1 MLDLNYRRTLA
12 VLALLCVIGGTAAA
26 QTATQTLTFQIDAIN
41 QIAFTGNPSLV
52 INTAAAG
59 ADPSSVTTVVT
70 WSVTTNQSN
79 AKITASLNAALPAN
93 VTLTVDLA
101 APSGATSAGAQSLG
115 TTSVDLVSAITRVAE
130 SALGVT
136 YTLSATAAA
145 GVVASTTRTVTYTI
159 TGGT

>member
-1 MLDLNYRRTLA
+1 MLDLNYRRFPAILA
-12 VLALLCVIGGTAAA
+12 MLCAIGRHAAA
-26 QTATQTLTFQIDAIN
+26 QSATQTLTFQVDAIN

-59 ADPSSVTTVVT
+59 SNPSSVTAAVT
-70 WSVTTNQSN
+70 WAVTTNQAN

-101 APSGATSAGAQSLG
+101 PATGASSAGAQSLG
-115 TTSVDLVSAITRVAE
+115 TTSVDLVTAVTRVAE

>member
-1 MLDLNYRRTLA
+1 MLDLKRCRPLA
-12 VLALLCVIGGTAAA
+12 ILVMITATRGSAAA
-26 QTATQTLTFQIDAIN
+26 QAATQTVTFQVDAIN

-52 INTAAAG
+52 VNTALAG
-59 ADPSSVTTVVT
+59 SDPSSVSTAVT
-70 WSVTTNQSN
+70 WAVTTNQSN

-93 VTLTVDLA
+93 VSLTVSLSG
-101 APSGATSAGAQSLG
+101 PTGATSAGPQPLG
-115 TTSVDLVSAITRVAE
+115 TTSVDLVTGITRVAE
-130 SALGVT
+130 SALGAT

>member
-1 MLDLNYRRTLA
+1 MLDLNYRRSLA
-12 VLALLCVIGGTAAA
+12 VLALLAIGGTAAA
-26 QTATQTLTFQIDAIN
+26 QTATQTLTFQVDAIN

-59 ADPSSVTTVVT
+59 ADPSSVTTAVT
-70 WSVTTNQSN
+70 WGVTTNQSN

>member
-1 MLDLNYRRTLA
+1 MFDPKYPRIPVTLA
-12 VLALLCVIGGTAAA
+12 MLCAMGSSAAA
-26 QTATQTLTFQIDAIN
+26 QTATQTLTFQVDAIN
-41 QIAFTGNPSLV
+41 QIAFTGSPSLV

-59 ADPSSVTTVVT
+59 SNPNSVIASVT
-70 WSVTTNQSN
+70 WAVTTNQSN
-79 AKITASLNAALPAN
+79 AKITASLDAALPAN

-101 APSGATSAGAQSLG
+101 APGGATSAGAQPLG
-115 TTSVDLVSAITRVAE
+115 TTAVDVVTAITRAAE

>member
-1 MLDLNYRRTLA
+1 MVDLNHRSLS
-12 VLALLCVIGGTAAA
+12 ALSMIFILGGTAAA
-26 QTATQTLTFQIDAIN
+26 QSGTQTLSFQVDAIN

-52 INTAAAG
+52 VNSASAGSNPSAATT
-59 ADPSSVTTVVT
+59 SVT
-70 WSVTTNQSN
+70 WAVTTNQSN
-79 AKITASLNAALPAN
+79 AKITGSLNAALPAN

-101 APSGATSAGAQSLG
+101 APTGGTSAGAQPLG
-115 TTSVDLVSAITRVAE
+115 TTAVDLVTAITRVAE
-130 SALGVT
+130 GALGVT